1 MSFCCDLTAEY
12 VEKDVHEQVGAN
24 KVGKPFSRWDV
35 WMRFL
40 MKKEGKRLSD
50 LVAAK
55 KLLGGGVTAKE
66 VTTALVKRIVA
77 MYGRLNDL
85 HHYQVSSTLVEI
97 VEGPLTAQECQV
109 LACMAE
115 AWNIMAKVYTTKSN
129 VDVSILDENE
139 EKEGQNVS
147 PP

>member
-1 MSFCCDLTAEY
+1 MLFCCDLTPEH

-24 KVGKPFSRWDV
+24 EVGKPFSRWDV

-40 MKKEGKRLSD
+40 KTKEGKRLSD
-50 LVAAK
+50 MVAAK
-55 KLLGGGVTAKE
+55 KLLGGGVAPKD
-66 VTTALVKRIVA
+66 VKMALVKRIVA
-77 MYGRLNDL
+77 IYGRLNDL
-85 HHYQVSSTLVEI
+85 HHHQISSTLVEI

-115 AWNIMAKVYTTKSN
+115 AWNIMAKVYTAKSD

-147 PP
+147 RP